1 MPAFLD
7 RRDSW
12 YVLGAFALMAVLL
25 GLTYALGP
33 APAQSS
39 IGSPT
44 IYSPEWAGVR
54 GAYLLLKNQGYDVRV
69 WEKSPEDLPE
79 DAAGAL
85 WVIVEPYESG
95 TSTEAAAIRRFV
107 SNGGRVL
114 AVGADA
120 ASLLPDFDAAG
131 APEYD
136 PQEKIFSALFP
147 SPITLDAPEI
157 TMVSPDSFTSSK
169 HGWLGL
175 YGDKD
180 RLAVVAYRLGR
191 GEVIWWAADSPM
203 MNGMIREKNNLE
215 FFLNCIGPRETTR
228 VYWDEYFHGS
238 RASFWSYFANGP
250 LPWAGWQLAVAFLAV
265 MFTFSRRSG
274 AVRLPAAESRLSPLE
289 FVDTL
294 GDLYQSAHASPA
306 AVAVAYHRFRT
317 AVVRKLAL
325 SPRVKLPE
333 MSRAA
338 SARFGWPQDDLL
350 DTLARSERAMRN
362 INLHEDEALY
372 LVRQLHEYSARL
384 EPKGRPDQEAPAWR

>member
-7 RRDSW
+7 RRDMW
-12 YVLGAFALMAVLL
+12 YLTGSLALMALLL
-25 GLTYALGP
+25 GVTYAFGP
-33 APAQSS
+33 APTQKS

-54 GAYLLLKNQGYDVRV
+54 AAYLLLQKQGYDVQV
-69 WEKSPEDLPE
+69 WEKSPEDLPA
-79 DAAGAL
+79 DAAGAV
-85 WVIVEPYESG
+85 WVLVEPFEHA
-95 TSTEAAAIRRFV
+95 TSNEAAAVRRFV
-107 SNGGRVL
+107 GSGGRVL
-114 AVGADA
+114 AVGSETAAIVPDLEA
-120 ASLLPDFDAAG
+120 ASAV
-131 APEYD
+131 EYD
-136 PQEKIFSALFP
+136 PQEKTFAAMLPSA
-147 SPITLDAPEI
+147 ITLDAPEI

-180 RLAVVAYRLGR
+180 RVAVVAYRVGK

-203 MNGMIREKNNLE
+203 MNGTIREKSNLE
-215 FFLNCIGPRETTR
+215 FFLNCIGPREHTR

-238 RASFWSYFANGP
+238 RASFWSYFSNGP
-250 LPWAGWQLAVAFLAV
+250 LPWAGLQVGIAFLAV

-274 AVRLPAAESRLSPLE
+274 AIRLPAAESRLSPLE

-294 GDLYQSAHASPA
+294 GDLYQAAHASPA

-317 AVVRKLAL
+317 ALVRKLAL
-325 SPRVKLPE
+325 ASKVKLPE
-333 MSRAA
+333 LCRAA
-338 SARFGWPQDDLL
+338 SGRFGWPQDDLL

-362 INLHEDEALY
+362 INLDEGEALY

-384 EPKGRPDQEAPAWR
+384 EPRTRPDQEARAWQ